1 MNWLDVLIIITVVLA
16 AFSGWRTGIVRS
28 ALMLAGI
35 VVGIVLGGQLGGRV
49 GEGLGQL
56 GAPGGSRLLGFA
68 VVFIFCVVASYVVG
82 ILARKVISTLLL
94 GWIDSLGGL
103 ALGLVTSALGWTAL
117 IVAAGSTQL
126 PWATDVVQSSGV
138 ASALA
143 NRGSIVL
150 AMLPGQYRS
159 ALAWVGDVKPP
170 TVAVASATVR
180 QPSSD
185 KVTLETPIG
194 VTNPNRFGGV
204 IQRVRYEYSWQDG
217 AAWRTI
223 GSSERKT
230 VPLEAETQHDV
241 VMSLE
246 VKDDAGPD
254 AAAFIAA
261 VAKGQALT
269 GRVQGAV
276 TVAFPSEVIELPFT
290 KDLSFQKGQ

>member
-1 MNWLDVLIIITVVLA
+1 MNWLDVLIVITLVLA

-35 VVGIVLGGQLGGRV
+35 VLGIVLGGQLGGRV
-49 GEGLGQL
+49 GEGLDQL
-56 GAPGGSRLLGFA
+56 GAPGGAHLLGFA

-82 ILARKVISTLLL
+82 IFARKVISTLTLA
-94 GWIDSLGGL
+94 WVDNLGGL
-103 ALGLVTSALGWTAL
+103 VLGLATIALGWTAL

-126 PWATDVVQSSGV
+126 PWATDVVQSSSV

-170 TVAVASATVR
+170 TVAVASATVS
-180 QPSSD
+180 QPSPD
-185 KVTLETPIG
+185 KVTVETPIG

-223 GSSERKT
+223 GSSQRKT
-230 VPLEAETQHDV
+230 VPLEAQMQHDV
-241 VMSLE
+241 LLSLDL
-246 VKDDAGPD
+246 KADAGPD

-261 VAKGQALT
+261 VAKGQALA
-269 GRVQGAV
+269 GRVKGAV
-276 TVAFPSEVIELPFT
+276 TIAFPSQVIELPFT